1 MSALKHWL
9 NLMMLTATTCALLA
23 YACVAHAHLSLLQ
36 QEQQVQ
42 GYNAV
47 FEGSADAPAIY
58 AGYAVNYA
66 MGLYD
71 ANHLDVPFDFAY
83 VDFSAK
89 QDGVIVFS
97 GMLPGSTGL
106 MSQTSLNIAMPS
118 AGAYQAEITFMRKE
132 QSVSGVR
139 ELAKAN
145 FSFDVVKNPSD
156 APSAW
161 DNKYLW
167 AAIGM
172 LLGGLLWP
180 SAALIPG
187 RLRGR
192 SSD

>member
-1 MSALKHWL
+1 MSALNHWI
-9 NLMMLTATTCALLA
+9 NLRMSSGIATALLA

-36 QEQQVQ
+36 KEQQVQ

-58 AGYAVNYA
+58 AGYAVNYV

-71 ANHLDVPFDFAY
+71 ANHIDVPFDFAY

-89 QDGVIVFS
+89 QDGAIVFS

-118 AGAYQAEITFMRKE
+118 AGAYEAAITFMRKE

-139 ELAKAN
+139 ELAKAKFN
-145 FSFDVVKNPSD
+145 FDVLENPSD
-156 APSAW
+156 PPPPGK
-161 DNKYLW
+161 DRYLW
-167 AAIGM
+167 AGISL
-172 LLGGLLWP
+172 LLGLLLGV
-180 SAALIPG
+180 AGAFAF
-187 RLRGR
+187 RRFQR
-192 SSD
+192 Q